1 MGPDN
6 SDNVFVGFI
15 RKTKLN
21 SLSIISYIILFYLL
35 WGYSNLF
42 LDLSISMIIEMSLDN
57 PFFPNPSYVSAGSLV
72 FIIGGISLVSFIL
85 ILGEMNLKNLRNY
98 RDWEN
103 YFSSLLGI
111 LALIFFWFYS
121 STGDLSPRTEV
132 PFLIIGGVMLTGF
145 ILIKNDIKFI
155 AITFSEAFKNRSRA
169 MEIFKQN
176 WKDLLPTILVILSF
190 LAILLN
196 LSLFSSFIPMIGY
209 EQKTFFS
216 IMYIILIGS
225 YLFIMSSDA
234 DSPIIAAKK
243 SSSLIFIISIPLFLY
258 LVLRIL
264 FLIKTDS
271 SWDISLDFMDFVA
284 GFSIT
289 NWPNQVDINNASR
302 WEFHIAGVIN
312 GVRAVVVSIFLC
324 TLIGVIIGVMR
335 LSNHKLS
342 SGFATT
348 YVEIFR
354 NMPLALLLFSL
365 GTIIGSSLPEK
376 VEQVNIDELVWL
388 SNQGIYI
395 PAPDFNRLI
404 MGLLLIAAFK
414 IFTSYL
420 DRNGVDDSI
429 EGVRKRG
436 MMWAAIIGI
445 SASVIVQAGFDT
457 TLLSKPSDSPGSW
470 KYEGGFKISIE
481 FIALVAGLT
490 IYTSAIVAEI
500 VRGSIQSLPRGQ
512 VEAAIS
518 LSLNPIQ
525 RLRLV
530 ILPQALRS
538 MIPSLNNQYMN
549 VWKNSSLALIVSY
562 NDLFYINVVILNK
575 VGKAVPTFFLIL
587 ISYQIGSLITSALMN
602 MYNRRVTSVKI

>member
-6 SDNVFVGFI
+6 SDNVFMGFI

-21 SLSIISYIILFYLL
+21 SLSIISHIILFYLL

>member
-6 SDNVFVGFI
+6 SDNVFMGFI

-395 PAPDFNRLI
+395 PAPDSFRLI

-414 IFTSYL
+414 IYTSYL

>member
-1 MGPDN
+1 M
-6 SDNVFVGFI
+6 
-15 RKTKLN
+15 
-21 SLSIISYIILFYLL
+21 
-35 WGYSNLF
+35 
-42 LDLSISMIIEMSLDN
+42 
-57 PFFPNPSYVSAGSLV
+57 
-72 FIIGGISLVSFIL
+72 
-85 ILGEMNLKNLRNY
+85 
-98 RDWEN
+98 
-103 YFSSLLGI
+103 
-111 LALIFFWFYS
+111 
-121 STGDLSPRTEV
+121 
-132 PFLIIGGVMLTGF
+132 
-145 ILIKNDIKFI
+145 
-155 AITFSEAFKNRSRA
+155 
-169 MEIFKQN
+169 
-176 WKDLLPTILVILSF
+176 ILSF

-209 EQKTFFS
+209 EQNTFFS

>member
-1 MGPDN
+1 
-6 SDNVFVGFI
+6 
-15 RKTKLN
+15 
-21 SLSIISYIILFYLL
+21 
-35 WGYSNLF
+35 
-42 LDLSISMIIEMSLDN
+42 MSLDN

-209 EQKTFFS
+209 EQNTFFS